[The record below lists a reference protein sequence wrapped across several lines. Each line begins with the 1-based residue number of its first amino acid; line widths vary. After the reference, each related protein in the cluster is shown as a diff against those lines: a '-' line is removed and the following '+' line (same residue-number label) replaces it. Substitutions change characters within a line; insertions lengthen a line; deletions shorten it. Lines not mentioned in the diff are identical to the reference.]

1 MKVSFAALMTLL
13 FAMSGNDSNS
23 LIRGNTGFAIDLY
36 RLQAGGGSGNIF
48 FSPYSISTAMAMVA
62 AGTRGTTAAEIEKA
76 MRFPFG
82 GTKLTQ
88 SWADVQKD
96 VNKKREDVT
105 LLTANA
111 LWAAKDI
118 DFKPDYLSMS
128 KNDFA
133 ARLEN
138 LDFKQSDAA
147 RKRINDWVSDTTQK
161 KIPELIA
168 SGVLNASTRLVLT
181 NAIYM
186 KAPWLKAF
194 PKDRTDDNGVFHA
207 PDGDRKT
214 PLMRN
219 FDDFR
224 YAHVGDVRV
233 IELPY
238 RGSELSMLVVL
249 PDSNDGLASVEK
261 TLSADRLGEW
271 DKALASVKVDVT
283 FPRFTSD
290 ISLNL
295 NDSLGTLGIKQA
307 FSNHGDFSGIANEKL
322 RISDV
327 IHRARIDVA
336 EEGTEAAAATAV
348 VIQRATAIRPVSKPE
363 IFKADHPFL
372 YLIRRTDTKSVL
384 FIGRLITPN

>member
-1 MKVSFAALMTLL
+1 MKASFLALMTLVL
-13 FAMSGNDSNS
+13 GVSTIDSS
-23 LIRGNTGFAIDLY
+23 DLIRGNIAFALDLY
-36 RLQAGGGSGNIF
+36 RLQSAATRENIF

-62 AGTRGTTAAEIEKA
+62 AGARGTTATEIEKA
-76 MRFPFG
+76 MRFPLSG
-82 GTKLTQ
+82 MKLTRA
-88 SWADVQKD
+88 WAEVQKD

-118 DFKPDYLSMS
+118 VFKPDYLSLS
-128 KNDFA
+128 KGDFA
-133 ARLEN
+133 AKLET

-161 KIPELIA
+161 KIPELIS
-168 SGVLNASTRLVLT
+168 SGVLNGSTRLVLT

-186 KAPWLKAF
+186 KAPWLKPF
-194 PKDRTDDNGVFHA
+194 PKDRTDANGVFHA
-207 PDGDRKT
+207 TSGEKKT
-214 PLMRN
+214 PMMRI

-224 YAHVGDVRV
+224 YAHVSDLRV

-238 RGSELSMLVVL
+238 HGSELSMLVVL

-261 TLSADRLGEW
+261 TLSADKLAEW

-290 ISLNL
+290 VSMNL
-295 NDSLGTLGIKQA
+295 NGQLETLGVKQA
-307 FSNHGDFSGIANEKL
+307 FSNHGDFSGIADEKL

-327 IHRARIDVA
+327 IHRARIEVA

-348 VIQRATAIRPVSKPE
+348 VIERATAIRPAQKPE
-363 IFKADHPFL
+363 IFRADHPFL

-384 FIGRLITPN
+384 FIGRLMTPN